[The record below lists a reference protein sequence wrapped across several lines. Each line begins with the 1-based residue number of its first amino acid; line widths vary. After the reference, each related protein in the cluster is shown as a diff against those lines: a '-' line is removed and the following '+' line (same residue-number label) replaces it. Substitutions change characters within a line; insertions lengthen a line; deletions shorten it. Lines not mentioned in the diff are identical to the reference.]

1 MRPLLVCQFLGVLLY
16 PFHVMALPSSE
27 LKVFL
32 GEVLQT
38 HPDVKVQQSNLA
50 VSIQEVS
57 IAQQQFWPTPSLSME
72 RVQANAGDSQYQGDP
87 QVAVFRLQ
95 QPLWTGGRLSAVLE
109 KARSVVQVREAAV
122 AESRLQLALTTVENW
137 GAWCSAEG
145 RMRAVER
152 SYALH
157 QSLRARVSRRVDEG
171 ASAKA
176 ELVMTDGRVAQTALQ
191 LQNQKTQSE
200 AARSRLAQLLGKP
213 MPYSHCPEWT
223 GLMPL
228 NAMSLQEL
236 TDGSLDKHPFLLRLR
251 AQIQQAKFEVEE
263 RKADLWP
270 EVFLRAERQ
279 YGNSSLANA
288 PATNRVF
295 VGFNTRLGAGASTFQ
310 QIDASLQKVQAAE
323 QEVLGAQRK
332 VTEQLESVW
341 IQLQDVQQR
350 LPALNR
356 QAESN
361 MATQEAWTRQFLEGR
376 KSWLEVMNAARESMQ
391 AEIDLA
397 DALVNEKSLQ
407 WRLSLFV
414 QGVDEVLSVNP

>member
-1 MRPLLVCQFLGVLLY
+1 
-16 PFHVMALPSSE
+16 
-27 LKVFL
+27 
-32 GEVLQT
+32 
-38 HPDVKVQQSNLA
+38 
-50 VSIQEVS
+50 
-57 IAQQQFWPTPSLSME
+57 
-72 RVQANAGDSQYQGDP
+72 
-87 QVAVFRLQ
+87 
-95 QPLWTGGRLSAVLE
+95 
-109 KARSVVQVREAAV
+109 
-122 AESRLQLALTTVENW
+122 
-137 GAWCSAEG
+137 
-145 RMRAVER
+145 MRAVER
-152 SYALH
+152 SYDLH

-228 NAMSLQEL
+228 NAKSLQEL
-236 TDGSLDKHPFLLRLR
+236 TDGSLDKHPFLSRLR

-279 YGNSSLANA
+279 YGNSSSANA

-295 VGFNTRLGAGASTFQ
+295 VGFNTRLGAGASTLQ

-361 MATQEAWTRQFLEGR
+361 KATQEAWTRQFLEGR